1 MGKRTVIVSGGM
13 LEEEFALQILKAEET
28 EFIIGVDKGLQF
40 LYEHQIQPNYIV
52 GDFDSA
58 PQEVISY
65 YQKET
70 HIPIRRFNPVKDAS
84 DTEIALRLCLDLRR
98 KQILILGAT
107 GNRMD
112 HFWSN
117 VQSLKIAL
125 DAGAEAWILDSYNR
139 IRLLDQSIVLKKE
152 EAFGPY
158 FSVFPLGGIVG
169 DFNIKGAKYPLTHH
183 TLTPFDSLCVSN
195 EFAGDEVEI
204 SFPLGEVILMET
216 RDAPVLG

>member
-1 MGKRTVIVSGGM
+1 MGKRTVIVSGGV
-13 LEEEFALQILKAEET
+13 LEEELVLRILKEEET
-28 EFIIGVDKGLQF
+28 EFIIGVDKGLLF
-40 LYEHQIQPNYIV
+40 LYEHQIQPDYIV

-58 PQEVISY
+58 PSEVLSY
-65 YQKET
+65 YQQET
-70 HIPIRRFNPVKDAS
+70 NIPIRRFNPVKDAS

-117 VQSLKIAL
+117 VQCLKIAL
-125 DAGAEAWILDSYNR
+125 DAGAQAWIQDGYNR
-139 IRLLDQSIVLKKE
+139 IRLLNQSIVLKKE

-158 FSVFPLGGIVG
+158 FSVFPLGGTVG
-169 DFNIKGAKYPLTHH
+169 DFNIKGAKYPLHHH

-195 EFAGDEVEI
+195 EFVEDEVEI

-216 RDAPVLG
+216 RDTP